1 MKRINLETLEKDAHL
16 SSYAQLC
23 EYIYHEIETGHLK
36 PVKARG
42 TNGKKPALYR
52 EYHLLEP
59 GSGQDPYRLYE
70 EELNYQMSTKI
81 STDYYLR
88 HLDQYKKDRAWVL
101 KLNAYLLAQK
111 DSAPTP
117 TISKNERSFQIW
129 GREKFLQAE
138 QGKKILNRCGVA
150 PSQLSFY
157 ETSEPLAY
165 YSSHRRIPQ
174 NLLILENKDTFYS
187 IRRHL
192 MEYGET
198 VFGTPFGTLIYGAGK
213 GILRSYQ
220 DFSFCVEPYM
230 RAQENQLYY
239 FGDLDYEGI
248 GIYERLAERFARNRL
263 IPFVAA
269 YERMIQKSRVYSELP
284 ETKAGQNRSIGGYF
298 FSFFSERTV
307 REMTKILES
316 GRYIPQEILNIGDFQ
331 TEAG

>member
-1 MKRINLETLEKDAHL
+1 
-16 SSYAQLC
+16 
-23 EYIYHEIETGHLK
+23 
-36 PVKARG
+36 
-42 TNGKKPALYR
+42 
-52 EYHLLEP
+52 
-59 GSGQDPYRLYE
+59 
-70 EELNYQMSTKI
+70 
-81 STDYYLR
+81 
-88 HLDQYKKDRAWVL
+88 
-101 KLNAYLLAQK
+101 
-111 DSAPTP
+111 
-117 TISKNERSFQIW
+117 
-129 GREKFLQAE
+129 
-138 QGKKILNRCGVA
+138 
-150 PSQLSFY
+150 
-157 ETSEPLAY
+157 
-165 YSSHRRIPQ
+165 
-174 NLLILENKDTFYS
+174 
-187 IRRHL
+187 

-263 IPFVAA
+263 IPFIAA

-316 GRYIPQEILNIGDFQ
+316 GRYIPQEILNIGDFK